1 MRMSGIRR
9 IALGF
14 WLFLTFSLLG
24 FYASNPA
31 LLEPET
37 LVNALRQS
45 GQYIALGYV
54 GLSVVRPITL
64 IPSSVLIIVGTLLF
78 PDRYWFVFASSLAG
92 IVGSA
97 ALIYYFF
104 DFLGLATLFESK
116 HTSRARWLEHQV
128 RTKGFW
134 IVVGWSAF
142 PFVPT
147 DLICYV
153 AGTLR
158 MNVGKFLVGVALGE
172 LPIVGLYVAGGV
184 QLFSR

>member
-1 MRMSGIRR
+1 MSGIRR
-9 IALGF
+9 VALGF
-14 WLFLTFSLLG
+14 WLLLTVILLG
-24 FYASNPA
+24 LYASNPD

-45 GQYIALGYV
+45 GPYVVLGYV

-64 IPSSVLIIVGTLLF
+64 IPSTALIIAGTLLF
-78 PDRYWFVFASSLAG
+78 PDRHWFVFASSLAG
-92 IVGSA
+92 VVASA
-97 ALIYYFF
+97 ALIYFF
-104 DFLGLATLFESK
+104 FEFLGLAALFERK
-116 HTSRARWLEHQV
+116 HASRARWLEHQV

-158 MNVGKFLVGVALGE
+158 MNVGKFLAGVALGE

-184 QLFSR
+184 QLFSG